1 MHCHFGI
8 GGAESLCGRF
18 PAIRSVLAALVTRP
32 SNRHKHPEILARN
45 HIKMQDKAMT
55 LSYSDT
61 RKKLDQIT
69 AEMLELIRKY
79 DLDAASP
86 FDVVKV
92 ARTKIT
98 DQNDYIRFL
107 ELSLEGRIYGEYG
120 DALQKQIDEQAKV
133 EAAKKLN

>member
-1 MHCHFGI
+1 
-8 GGAESLCGRF
+8 
-18 PAIRSVLAALVTRP
+18 
-32 SNRHKHPEILARN
+32 
-45 HIKMQDKAMT
+45 MT

-69 AEMLELIRKY
+69 AEMVSLIRKY

-86 FDVVKV
+86 FDVIAV
-92 ARTKIT
+92 ARAKIS
-98 DQNDYIRFL
+98 DERDYIRFL

-120 DALQKQIDEQAKV
+120 EALQKQIDQEAKQA

>member
-1 MHCHFGI
+1 
-8 GGAESLCGRF
+8 
-18 PAIRSVLAALVTRP
+18 
-32 SNRHKHPEILARN
+32 
-45 HIKMQDKAMT
+45 MT

-86 FDVVKV
+86 FDVIDV
-92 ARTKIT
+92 ARAKIT
-98 DQNDYIRFL
+98 DPNDYIRFL

-120 DALQKQIDEQAKV
+120 DALQKQIDEQAKA

>member
-1 MHCHFGI
+1 
-8 GGAESLCGRF
+8 
-18 PAIRSVLAALVTRP
+18 
-32 SNRHKHPEILARN
+32 
-45 HIKMQDKAMT
+45 MT

-86 FDVVKV
+86 FDVIEV
-92 ARTKIT
+92 ARAKIT

-107 ELSLEGRIYGEYG
+107 EL
-120 DALQKQIDEQAKV
+120 LQKQIDEEAKQA

>member
-1 MHCHFGI
+1 
-8 GGAESLCGRF
+8 
-18 PAIRSVLAALVTRP
+18 
-32 SNRHKHPEILARN
+32 
-45 HIKMQDKAMT
+45 MT

-69 AEMLELIRKY
+69 AEMVGLIRKY

-86 FDVVKV
+86 FDVISV
-92 ARTKIT
+92 ARAKISNQ
-98 DQNDYIRFL
+98 DDYIRFL

-120 DALQKQIDEQAKV
+120 EALQKQIDQEAKQA

>member
-1 MHCHFGI
+1 
-8 GGAESLCGRF
+8 
-18 PAIRSVLAALVTRP
+18 
-32 SNRHKHPEILARN
+32 
-45 HIKMQDKAMT
+45 MT

-69 AEMLELIRKY
+69 AEMLGLIRKY
-79 DLDAASP
+79 GLDAASP
-86 FDVVKV
+86 FDVIEV
-92 ARTKIT
+92 ARAKIT

-120 DALQKQIDEQAKV
+120 DALQKQIDEEAKQV

>member
-1 MHCHFGI
+1 
-8 GGAESLCGRF
+8 
-18 PAIRSVLAALVTRP
+18 
-32 SNRHKHPEILARN
+32 
-45 HIKMQDKAMT
+45 MT

-69 AEMLELIRKY
+69 SEMVGLIRKY

-86 FDVVKV
+86 FDVIAV
-92 ARTKIT
+92 ARAKIS
-98 DQNDYIRFL
+98 DERDYIRFL

-120 DALQKQIDEQAKV
+120 EALQKQIDQEAKQA

>member
-1 MHCHFGI
+1 
-8 GGAESLCGRF
+8 
-18 PAIRSVLAALVTRP
+18 
-32 SNRHKHPEILARN
+32 
-45 HIKMQDKAMT
+45 MT

-69 AEMLELIRKY
+69 AEMLGLIRKY

-86 FDVVKV
+86 FEVIEV
-92 ARTKIT
+92 ARRKIT
-98 DQNDYIRFL
+98 DPTDYVRFL

-120 DALQKQIDEQAKV
+120 DALQKQIDDEAKQA

>member
-1 MHCHFGI
+1 
-8 GGAESLCGRF
+8 
-18 PAIRSVLAALVTRP
+18 
-32 SNRHKHPEILARN
+32 
-45 HIKMQDKAMT
+45 MT

-69 AEMLELIRKY
+69 AEMLGLIRKY
-79 DLDAASP
+79 DLDAANP
-86 FDVVKV
+86 FDVIEV
-92 ARTKIT
+92 ARAKIT

-120 DALQKQIDEQAKV
+120 DALQKQIDAEAKQA